1 MVGFELLREG
11 YVWMH
16 NPEVDCMLSLAELF
30 APEGELVGGDFVEDV
45 FLYNIKVR
53 VSSCS
58 GNEGIKQNPFVFK

>member
-30 APEGELVGGDFVEDV
+30 APEGELVGGDFVEDI
-45 FLYNIKVR
+45 F
-53 VSSCS
+53 
-58 GNEGIKQNPFVFK
+58 FK